1 MLRTGLSWG
10 ERVFYWV
17 VILGLLIALVVFRK
31 ATLPVAIF
39 VNGEPVAWVSNF
51 RLAQQAIR
59 LAKEKMQRQHGQEVD
74 FAEKIDTGNLPLPSG
89 RSLSSPAEASDL
101 LLASVSPAQKAW
113 IIKVAEQSALALKS
127 KEEAEQALDLV
138 KAHFIPP
145 DITLVK
151 PPRFKERVTVQEGKV
166 AVGEIV
172 ADAETAAQKLIGG
185 LEPPQH
191 HIVKSGEVAIRIA
204 RRYGLTLDE
213 LKQLNPDKNLDK
225 LKIGDKLLVK
235 RGKPLVTVICVY
247 QVVKQE
253 PVPFKVERR
262 FAPNLPGGALVTKQR
277 GKEGVKEVV
286 YEVVAENGLEVSRK
300 VVKEKVLKEPVS
312 EVILVGGG
320 LR

>member
-17 VILGLLIALVVFRK
+17 VILGLLFALVLFRK
-31 ATLPVAIF
+31 ASLPVAIF
-39 VNGEPVAWVSNF
+39 VNGKPVAWVSNF
-51 RLAQQAIR
+51 RLAQRAIQ
-59 LAKEKMQRQHGQEVD
+59 LAKEKMRKQYGQEVD
-74 FAEKIDTGNLPLPSG
+74 FSETVDMGNLPLPSG

-101 LLASVSPAQKAW
+101 LLASVSPALRAW
-113 IIKVAEQSALALKS
+113 VIKVADQTVVALKN
-127 KEEAEQALDLV
+127 KEEAEQALELV
-138 KAHFIPP
+138 KAHFTPANV
-145 DITLVK
+145 TLVK
-151 PPRFKERVTVQEGKV
+151 PPRFKEKVTVQEGRI
-166 AVGEIV
+166 AIGEIV

-185 LEPPQH
+185 LEPPQY

-213 LKQLNPDKNLDK
+213 LKQLNPDKNLDR

-235 RGKPLVTVICVY
+235 RGKPMVTVVCVY
-247 QVVKQE
+247 QIVKQE

-262 FAPNLPGGALVTKQR
+262 FAPKLPGGALVTKQR

-300 VVKEKVLKEPVS
+300 VVKEKVLKEPVT

-320 LR
+320 LH